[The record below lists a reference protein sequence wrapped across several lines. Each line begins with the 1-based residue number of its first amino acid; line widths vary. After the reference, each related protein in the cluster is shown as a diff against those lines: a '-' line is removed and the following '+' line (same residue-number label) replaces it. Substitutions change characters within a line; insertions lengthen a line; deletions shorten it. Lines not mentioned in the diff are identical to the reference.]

1 MAGVPRADAQRSV
14 DAILTAARD
23 VLSEDSGAGLTAIAE
38 RAEVHRATVYRHFPT
53 RDALI
58 RRLHEAYLDDAGF
71 AVLETNLEADDLLAE
86 IEALIR
92 RVYAVNL
99 AWRAYA
105 WAPPYS
111 AETRAR
117 RSDLTDVTIA
127 LFGAAQREG
136 LPAPGPQHPRAARHL
151 GRADPVP
158 RGPRQRRR
166 LDARRGRR
174 LHAAPAH
181 ARVAPS
187 RSARTAA
194 IAASSVG

>member
-1 MAGVPRADAQRSV
+1 MAGVPRADARRSV

-23 VLSEDSGAGLTAIAE
+23 VLSEDSGAGLTVIAE
-38 RAEVHRATVYRHFPT
+38 RADVHRATVYRHFPT
-53 RDALI
+53 REALI
-58 RRLHEAYLDDAGF
+58 RSLHEAYLDDAGF

-136 LPAPGPQHPRAARHL
+136 LLRQDLSIPELLVTWGAPILFLAARVDDGASTL
-151 GRADPVP
+151 DEVVSYTL
-158 RGPRQRRR
+158 R
-166 LDARRGRR
+166 L
-174 LHAAPAH
+174 LTPE
-181 ARVAPS
+181 
-187 RSARTAA
+187 
-194 IAASSVG
+194 